1 MVGSGRSG
9 TLSGN
14 RPDTVLVVENEV
26 LVRLAI
32 SEYLRHS
39 GYRVIEVASADEAMM
54 LLAQA
59 DIAVDVVFSAVELGG
74 GADGFAVTTGDG
86 GIRVAWHSQDQ
97 FSKVTALVK

>member
-1 MVGSGRSG
+1 MNDNDVSDD
-9 TLSGN
+9 
-14 RPDTVLVVENEV
+14 RPDSVLVVENEV

-74 GADGFAVTTGDG
+74 GADGFAVTTETVVFEWLGTP
-86 GIRVAWHSQDQ
+86 RFT
-97 FSKVTALVK
+97 FSKGNCAR

>member
-74 GADGFAVTTGDG
+74 GADGFAVTTEMVVFEWLGTP
-86 GIRVAWHSQDQ
+86 RFT
-97 FSKVTALVK
+97 FSKGNCAR